1 MKHFSTRFIG
11 CLNFVSLVS
20 SLMAQAQA
28 QAQGIAVV
36 GMALSPARNAVAAPR
51 TAPVVVPF
59 LQAIAPATAG
69 NI

>member
-11 CLNFVSLVS
+11 CLNFVSLFS
-20 SLMAQAQA
+20 SLMA

-59 LQAIAPATAG
+59 SQAIAPATAG

>member
-1 MKHFSTRFIG
+1 M
-11 CLNFVSLVS
+11 
-20 SLMAQAQA
+20 A